1 MTVVSLQVMPEEGCL
16 VEPEEL
22 QPLLHSTSDS
32 QIRRRDVTIDM
43 EGLGECDTDSNK
55 TEVEEIEMVDMEGRE
70 REAGDCDG
78 DTEDML
84 AARHRLE
91 TRQDWDETEPEGDRE
106 RASASSEMD
115 ENGNPTSGRHI
126 HPIMSNAV
134 RPVSIYRHTPVFR
147 PQKLT
152 VPHVQNSNAGYSTT
166 NTATTTSSTPVG
178 GPSMQENER
187 GSKTDPKRKQRR
199 KKDEEKNVVKAEDI
213 EGYRGN
219 TQDLDSLLQFIG
231 GEESKKKSKKASDK
245 VAEKNTKKVSSKSD
259 IGKDD
264 QKLRKKKEKSQE
276 KDLVK
281 PSVNKK
287 LSIDTVDNDAIEED
301 VEDEIEEKRANSEDV
316 ENSLR
321 ASESPEK
328 VSCVLSQKCCTRIT
342 PTFYLQEA
350 PYPSL
355 LETVS
360 APSSNDSGHVSGG
373 PCSLPSI
380 SSTKEMSIASSPP
393 LDIDPI
399 EFSEDNYK
407 DITDIAVTNHNEFTK
422 VTKKQRKKKKRGSE
436 RVLYPQSSH
445 EDETRSSSQGP
456 EAASDQAGWFRGYR
470 GIRGSREA
478 VTGTK
483 STCSGWCQLSVDCA
497 GLIEN

>member
-1 MTVVSLQVMPEEGCL
+1 M
-16 VEPEEL
+16 EPEEL

-55 TEVEEIEMVDMEGRE
+55 TEVEEIEMVDMEGRD
-70 REAGDCDG
+70 REGGDCDG

-91 TRQDWDETEPEGDRE
+91 TRHDWDEAETEGDRE

-152 VPHVQNSNAGYSTT
+152 VPHVQNSGYSAT
-166 NTATTTSSTPVG
+166 NT
-178 GPSMQENER
+178 GPSSSASTAVSGPPAQESER
-187 GSKTDPKRKQRR
+187 TSKTDRKGKRGR
-199 KKDEEKNVVKAEDI
+199 KKEEEKNVVKAEDI
-213 EGYRGN
+213 EGYRG
-219 TQDLDSLLQFIG
+219 TADLDSLLQFID
-231 GEESKKKSKKASDK
+231 GEENKKKSKKASDK
-245 VAEKNTKKVSSKSD
+245 VTDKNTKKVSSKSD

-276 KDLVK
+276 KDPVK
-281 PSVNKK
+281 PSVTKK

-301 VEDEIEEKRANSEDV
+301 VEDDFEEKRANSEEV

-328 VSCVLSQKCCTRIT
+328 VIGVLSFK
-342 PTFYLQEA
+342 
-350 PYPSL
+350 
-355 LETVS
+355 
-360 APSSNDSGHVSGG
+360 
-373 PCSLPSI
+373 
-380 SSTKEMSIASSPP
+380 
-393 LDIDPI
+393 
-399 EFSEDNYK
+399 
-407 DITDIAVTNHNEFTK
+407 
-422 VTKKQRKKKKRGSE
+422 
-436 RVLYPQSSH
+436 
-445 EDETRSSSQGP
+445 TRSSLRKFLTSGSPVSQP
-456 EAASDQAGWFRGYR
+456 
-470 GIRGSREA
+470 
-478 VTGTK
+478 TGD
-483 STCSGWCQLSVDCA
+483 SVCPQL
-497 GLIEN
+497 